1 MRAALALLAAIG
13 AHPAAAHD
21 AAPHAG
27 AAPAAAPGP
36 AATPF
41 PVEIAARFD
50 LVDQFGARRTAE
62 SFRGRT
68 VMLFFGYA
76 GCDAICSVALPRMA
90 EALDLL
96 GPAAPVDAVMITVDP
111 ARDTPQAMAAALPA
125 IHPRLVGLTGA
136 EVALAEARAAFQVEA
151 RQVMVGPDGAPVYA
165 HGSFIYVVGPEGK
178 VTAALPP
185 ILAPERMAEIVAS
198 RL

>member
-1 MRAALALLAAIG
+1 MRAALTALALLG
-13 AHPAAAHD
+13 ALPAEAHD
-21 AAPHAG
+21 AAAH
-27 AAPAAAPGP
+27 APAAASEP

-50 LVDQFGARRTAE
+50 LVDQFGARRTAD
-62 SFRGRT
+62 SFRGRI

-76 GCDAICSVALPRMA
+76 NCDAICSVALPRMA

-125 IHPRLVGLTGA
+125 IHPRLVGLTGGEA
-136 EVALAEARAAFQVEA
+136 ALAEARAAFQVEA

-165 HGSFIYVVGPEGK
+165 HGSFIYVVGPDGR

-185 ILAPERMAEIVAS
+185 ILAPDRMAQIVAS